1 MVNILRRYQHPLMVL
16 VTVITTISFVWLYN
30 NTRSF
35 DKIGADRVGE
45 IYGRTVVQADYLRA
59 ARKFEICQMLN
70 LTDLWSSLGFSG
82 KMGSR
87 NDFEENF
94 VWNSFVLRHEADALN
109 IVPQEQEVIAT
120 IQALPF
126 FQTNGAYDSTKY
138 NNFVHNALIPR
149 GFTTDQF
156 EEIIADSLR
165 LQKIKA
171 VLAAT
176 TPSLPA
182 ELHALYEKRSRK
194 TEASVIRLK
203 MEDFSKDLQ
212 VSEADLKER
221 FGQQAATLLIPEKRT
236 VKFAAFVL
244 KPDQK
249 SLPPKDRVS
258 AMQKLADQASEL
270 AVAMTLKDAKF
281 EEAAT
286 KLGATVAESPAFSQ
300 DQAPAELGSS
310 EEIAAAAFRLTAE
323 EPNSDVVTVETSGY
337 YVLQLGQIIPAKP
350 MTFEE
355 AKARLTAEM
364 TSERAKEALGLKAAD
379 LRVKIT
385 TAVQLGKPF
394 ADAAKEAGATVEAV
408 PAFSAAE
415 PKFEIADAQEIM
427 GRATDMAEGQLSEFI
442 PTSTGGLLLHIDKRL
457 PLDEAGF
464 EKDKA
469 LLAYNVDRNKTEGAF
484 QLWLKERRGD
494 AGLAGATKG

>member
-1 MVNILRRYQHPLMVL
+1 MVNILRRYQHPLMVM
-16 VTVITTISFVWLYN
+16 VTFIVVITFAWLYN
-30 NTRSF
+30 DTRSF

-45 IYGRTVVQADYLRA
+45 IYGRTVVRAEYLRA
-59 ARKFEICQMLN
+59 VRKFEICQMLN
-70 LTDLWSSLGFSG
+70 LTELWSGLGFSG

-87 NDFEENF
+87 NDFEDNF

-109 IVPQEQEVIAT
+109 IVPQEQEVIAS

-126 FQTNGAYDSTKY
+126 FQTNGAYDSVKY

-176 TPSLPA
+176 NPSLPS
-182 ELHALYEKRSRK
+182 ELRSLYEKRSRK

-203 MEDFSKDLQ
+203 MEDFTKDLQ
-212 VSEADLKER
+212 VSEADLKQR
-221 FGQQAATLLIPEKRT
+221 FEQQAAMLLNPEKRT

-244 KPDQK
+244 KADQK
-249 SLPPKDRVS
+249 SLPPKERVS

-270 AVAMTLKDAKF
+270 AVAMTAKDAKF

-300 DQAPAELGSS
+300 DQPPAELDSS
-310 EEIAAAAFRLTAE
+310 EAVAAAAFHLSAE

-337 YVLQLGQIIPAKP
+337 YVLQLGQITPAKP

-355 AKARLTAEM
+355 AKARLMAQM
-364 TSERAKEALGLKAAD
+364 TNEKAKEAIGVKAND

-385 TAVQLGKPF
+385 TAVQAGKPF
-394 ADAAKEAGATVEAV
+394 ADAAKEAGAVVEAV

-415 PKFEIADAQEIM
+415 PKFDVADAQEIM
-427 GRATDMAEGQLSEFI
+427 SRAPEMAEGALSEFI

-457 PLDEAGF
+457 PVDEAGF

-484 QLWLKERRGD
+484 QLWLKERRSG
-494 AGLAGATKG
+494 AGLVDANG